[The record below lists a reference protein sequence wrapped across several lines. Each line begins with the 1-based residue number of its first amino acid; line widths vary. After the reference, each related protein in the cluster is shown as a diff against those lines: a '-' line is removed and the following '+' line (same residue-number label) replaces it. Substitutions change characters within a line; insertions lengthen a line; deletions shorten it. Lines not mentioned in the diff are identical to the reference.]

1 MLSHASFATLP
12 GRQMTRWVAR
22 VLGVVAALVLPA
34 VAPAAVSCQVAA
46 TGPAFGTYN
55 PTNTSATVAN
65 GTLTATCT
73 LTSGNSATVTLTS
86 SYSTGASGTFSSRV
100 MLSGAN
106 RLSYNLYYDAAY
118 TQIRGDG
125 TGGSQTGSGSMSL
138 TRAAPTQE
146 IQSTIYGRVTAGQD
160 VAPGTYTDTITVT
173 VTY

>member
-1 MLSHASFATLP
+1 MPSHASFATLP
-12 GRQMTRWVAR
+12 ERQMIHLAAR
-22 VLGVVAALVLPA
+22 ALGIVAALALPA
-34 VAPAAVSCQVAA
+34 AAHAAVSCQVVA

-100 MLSGAN
+100 MLSGTN
-106 RLSYNLYYDAAY
+106 RLSYNLYFDAAY
-118 TQIRGDG
+118 TLIRGDG
-125 TGGSQTGSGSMSL
+125 TGGSQTGNGSMSL
-138 TRAAPTQE
+138 TRTAPTQE

>member
-1 MLSHASFATLP
+1 MLSHASVATLP
-12 GRQMTRWVAR
+12 KRKMTRWVAR
-22 VLGVVAALVLPA
+22 VVGIVAALVLPA

-100 MLSGAN
+100 MLSGIS

-125 TGGSQTGSGSMSL
+125 TGGSQTGSASLSL
-138 TRAAPTQE
+138 TRATPTQE
-146 IQSTIYGRVTAGQD
+146 IQSTIYGRVTASQD

>member
-1 MLSHASFATLP
+1 MPSHASFATFTE
-12 GRQMTRWVAR
+12 RQMTQWVAR
-22 VLGVVAALVLPA
+22 ALGIMAVLALPA
-34 VAPAAVSCQVAA
+34 AAHAAVSCQVAA
-46 TGPAFGTYN
+46 NGPAFGTYN

-100 MLSGAN
+100 MLSGTN
-106 RLSYNLYYDAAY
+106 RLSYNLYFDATY

-125 TGGSQTGSGSMSL
+125 TGGSQTGNGSMSL

-160 VAPGTYTDTITVT
+160 VAPGTYSDTITVT